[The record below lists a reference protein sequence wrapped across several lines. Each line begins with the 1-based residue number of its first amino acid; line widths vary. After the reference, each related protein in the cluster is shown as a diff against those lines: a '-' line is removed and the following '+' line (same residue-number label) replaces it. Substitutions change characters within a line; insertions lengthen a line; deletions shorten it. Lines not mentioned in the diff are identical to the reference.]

1 MATAVTAESLGLSEF
16 VFRELRNALS
26 RHPMVRRASVFGSR
40 GRGEFTN
47 RSDIDL
53 LLDAPDMTF
62 TEYLDL
68 LADIDNTSVIFNV
81 DVIRPQLSGN
91 DQLLGL
97 AERDCKLIWP
107 E

>member
-16 VFRELRNALS
+16 VLGELRSALS
-26 RHPMVRRASVFGSR
+26 RHPKVHGASVFGSR

-53 LLDAPDMTF
+53 LLDAPGMAF

-68 LADIDNTSVIFNV
+68 LGDIDDTSVIFNV
-81 DVIRPQLSGN
+81 DVIHPQFSGSTA
-91 DQLLGL
+91 LLEL
-97 AERDCKLIWP
+97 AERDGKPIWP
-107 E
+107 V